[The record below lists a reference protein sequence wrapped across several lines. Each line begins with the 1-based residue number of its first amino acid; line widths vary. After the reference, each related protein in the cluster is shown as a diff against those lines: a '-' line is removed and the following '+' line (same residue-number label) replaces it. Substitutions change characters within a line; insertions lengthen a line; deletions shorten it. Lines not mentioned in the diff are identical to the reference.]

1 MRCTGY
7 CTASSYE
14 VLPLFQ
20 FLHQRGKIQLYRDV
34 VHLQIKEEKRTLGDA
49 FFFSYGTVVLWGFS
63 EQEEEEILQEL
74 KAFERHPFARTEIDE
89 FTFSYGENMKIHE
102 DLITLQNKNV
112 LTKLA
117 ISYGIAQSIKLTIFE
132 ETIQKT
138 IEHTTQIPTEL
149 AKKGKIPLSR
159 KEISKKMGELFIE
172 RNSINLHTEIL
183 DTPEFFWE
191 HPEFETFY
199 RRTTHYL
206 DVSKRIDAM
215 NKRLTVIHELFEI
228 LSSELNHQHSARLEL
243 TIICLIVIEV
253 ILILM
258 KDVFHLL

>member
-1 MRCTGY
+1 MRCTGF

-20 FLHQRGKIQLYRDV
+20 YFHQKGKIQLYRDV
-34 VHLQIKEEKRTLGDA
+34 VHLQIREDKKAVGDA
-49 FFFSYGTVVLWGFS
+49 FFFSYGTVVFWGFS
-63 EQEEEEILQEL
+63 ETEEEEILQEL
-74 KAFERHPFARTEIDE
+74 KAFEKSPFSRAEIDE
-89 FTFSYGENMKIHE
+89 FVFSYGESMKIVDDH
-102 DLITLQNKNV
+102 IYLQNKNV

-138 IEHTTQIPTEL
+138 IEHTKQIPYEL
-149 AKKGKIPLSR
+149 AQKGKIPLSR
-159 KEISKKMGELFIE
+159 KEIAKKMGELFIE

-191 HPEFETFY
+191 HTEFETFY
-199 RRTTHYL
+199 RRTIHYL
-206 DVSKRIDAM
+206 DVSKRVDAM

-228 LSSELNHQHSARLEL
+228 LSGEINHQHSSRLEL
-243 TIICLIVIEV
+243 TIIILIVIEV
-253 ILILM
+253 ILILL
-258 KDVFHLL
+258 KDVFHVL